1 MFFNICV
8 VVVSKSELQ
17 EQFRV
22 GALIVH
28 QVRVP
33 AAT

>member
-8 VVVSKSELQ
+8 VVSKSGLQ

-28 QVRVP
+28 QGRVP